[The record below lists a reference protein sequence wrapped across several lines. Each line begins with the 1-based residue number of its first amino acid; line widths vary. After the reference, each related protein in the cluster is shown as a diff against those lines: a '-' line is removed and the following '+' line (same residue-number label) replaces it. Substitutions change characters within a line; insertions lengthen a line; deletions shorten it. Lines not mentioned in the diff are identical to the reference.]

1 MWNSF
6 RPFLLHPAV
15 DRTCS
20 LLLFQA
26 SFAYRSFAAG
36 GVLYFFY
43 KSCLPVVVLHSVKN
57 FVKTGGSLLSQF
69 SLFYIFHVL
78 VSILSLKDKQIG
90 SKKIQ
95 GQRKRGST

>member
-36 GVLYFFY
+36 ALKTNKSVAKRFKVKGNGDLLRRKAGKAHNTGY
-43 KSCLPVVVLHSVKN
+43 KSRGRVNRLASSAP
-57 FVKTGGSLLSQF
+57 
-69 SLFYIFHVL
+69 I
-78 VSILSLKDKQIG
+78 KDKAIE
-90 SKKIQ
+90 KKM
-95 GQRKRGST
+95 KKLLNF